1 MLRKPFLRFLFLV
14 PLLLLVVHDAGSIP
28 GRDSGWDIELGEE
41 DFGEGVTPVVVA
53 VSHLPKEHIIPGPME
68 AMPPRYPKELDKSA
82 FRSKQSAAPAVVV
95 APHFVYMDQ
104 PSSTDGFNL
113 LAPSKL
119 KSFKGL
125 KQTRFFPPDP
135 VLAAGPQHVV
145 LAVNSSLGIF
155 SKKGK
160 KLAEFGFG
168 AFFQGLTEILGAS
181 LFDPKIL
188 FDQFTGHFV
197 LVVDA
202 LRNSDQRSWYVLA
215 VSTTDDPE
223 GEWAL
228 YALDMGKNGK
238 KNSNNWADFPGL
250 GIDETA
256 IYMTGNMFNFA
267 TDDFEF
273 AKLRIVKKDEVYQFG
288 TVHFFD
294 RWNLKDATGRKADT
308 VQPAH
313 SFGATQIEYL
323 VSLDGFGGNKLTLWN
338 VPNPAASRPK
348 LKKKGVNV
356 GDYAFPPD
364 APQKGLAALINTGDA
379 GIRNSAFLNGS
390 IFAAHAVAANFGSG
404 EVSALRIYEIRED
417 GSLVQEITF
426 GADKKFFFYPAIMPD
441 SAGNLVV
448 VFSNSS
454 STEFAGIRYTGRKS
468 DQPPGDIQNSKVL
481 KTGDSSYFAPDGI
494 NRNRWGDYN
503 GIGLDPT
510 DDSVWII
517 SEIPD
522 APTRWSTHVGRVK
535 FK

>member
-1 MLRKPFLRFLFLV
+1 MLRKTFLHFIFIV
-14 PLLLLVVHDAGSIP
+14 PLLLFVAHHAGSIP
-28 GRDSGWDIELGEE
+28 GRDSGWDIEMAEE
-41 DFGEGVTPVVVA
+41 DFGDAVTPVFVIP
-53 VSHLPKEHIIPGPME
+53 SQIPKEQIIKGPVQ
-68 AMPPRYPKELDKSA
+68 AMPPRYPKELDKGA
-82 FRSKQSAAPAVVV
+82 FRTKQSTAPIAS
-95 APHFVYMDQ
+95 ASHFLHLDQ
-104 PSSTDGFNL
+104 SSTGGFTL
-113 LAPSKL
+113 LAPAKV

-125 KQTRFFPPDP
+125 EQTRFFPPDP
-135 VLAAGPQHVV
+135 VAAAGPKHVV
-145 LAVNSSLGIF
+145 LAVNSSIGIF
-155 SKKGK
+155 TKKGK

-168 AFFQGLTEILGAS
+168 TFFRSLTEIQGAS

-202 LRNSDQRSWYVLA
+202 LRDNDKRSWYILA
-215 VSTTDDPE
+215 VSKTDDPE

-228 YALDMGKNGK
+228 YALDMGRNGK
-238 KNSNNWADFPGL
+238 KKSHNWADFPGL

-256 IYMTGNMFNFA
+256 IYMTGNMFNFN
-267 TDDFEF
+267 TDEFEF

-338 VPNPAASRPK
+338 VPHPGASRPA

-356 GDYAFPPD
+356 SSYAFPPD

-379 GIRNSAFLNGS
+379 GIRNAAFLNGS
-390 IFAAHAVAANFGSG
+390 IFAAHAVAGNFGSG
-404 EVSALRIYEIRED
+404 EVSALRIYELRED
-417 GSLVQEITF
+417 ATLVQEITF
-426 GADKKFFFYPAIMPD
+426 GDNKRFFYYPAIMPD
-441 SAGNLVV
+441 SHGNLFI
-448 VFSNSS
+448 VFSSSS
-454 STEFAGIRYTGRKS
+454 STEFAGIRYTGRKAS
-468 DQPPGDIQNSKVL
+468 QAPGEIQNSKVL
-481 KTGDSSYFAPDGI
+481 KTGDSSYFTPDGI

-510 DDSVWII
+510 DDSVWIF
-517 SEIPD
+517 SEIPEST
-522 APTRWSTHVGRVK
+522 ARWVTHVGRVK